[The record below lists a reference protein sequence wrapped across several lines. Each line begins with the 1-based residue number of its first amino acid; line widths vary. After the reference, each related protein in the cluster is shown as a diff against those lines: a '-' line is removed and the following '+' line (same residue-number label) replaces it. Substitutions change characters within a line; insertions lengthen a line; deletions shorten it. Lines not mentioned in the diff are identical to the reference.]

1 MKIQKKKTMEK
12 SKKLYKIKCI
22 IFSSNICYY
31 RLTVKIKRNN
41 FDKKLKD
48 ILYDLI
54 NDKK

>member
-1 MKIQKKKTMEK
+1 MDK